1 MTFATL
7 SHPLCAEVG
16 SALTVAG
23 PRRGIFRQVIDAVA
37 DTNRRKADREIARF
51 IQHNAAGSPMIWN
64 ALSNASFSEEGHLG
78 VLVSRR
84 SLDPGDRR

>member
-37 DTNRRKADREIARF
+37 DSNRRKAEREIARF
-51 IQHNAAGSPMIWN
+51 IQHNGGRITDDLERAIERKF
-64 ALSNASFSEEGHLG
+64 L
-78 VLVSRR
+78 
-84 SLDPGDRR
+84 